1 MKKTLQYSLSVGLM
15 IFFLSPTLSAAE
27 RCVAPDNGG
36 GTVSL
41 PANCPYVNEGGT
53 LNIVEGLPL
62 GTTLECDYQI
72 DSFFDV
78 FTEIGGPMG
87 GEMIEFGAIMHLH
100 MSGTGMLL
108 GYLRDIDLPISVV
121 MYTAPRIPGESRQ
134 IFGCTLGNLEG
145 ALTPG
150 DPDFDKLSII
160 AGESHGF
167 PAPGGTTLTRL
178 PDGRYNVDSF
188 FDVFFETNFAGAPGG
203 PLAGYS
209 GITTGPDSVRTHQGE
224 NGWDHCDV
232 FNITFDATGWMAE
245 GGGSGYDGGTFFYY
259 PNTEWWN
266 EWYYDGVLDLSRV
279 KNVLLTVTITP
290 TGADADATVAI
301 NYSSPN
307 YPPGTGQ
314 PPLPPLSPEDEAAWI
329 VRDVVFVAQD
339 LAGPVTQ
346 TFLHSIIN
354 FNPEWV
360 SIDVMGTNVII
371 EGDIC
376 HSCLDVQFP
385 EGEPPIEGEPEGEG
399 EPPVEG
405 EGEPPVEGELEG
417 EPEGEGEIAPDHG
430 INISV
435 QVNGIGLPGTDI
447 NSALDGDTDPPNDVY
462 KAGGCT
468 NLMRL
473 RHRLLGLQPAD
484 DIDAISYRTN
494 DLALGALD
502 THGMYDSLMRPIHWH
517 FSVDQQSQG
526 VGGTAVSNEVTVGTA
541 SCGVPVA
548 QLPEA
553 SGDIFV
559 TSAANW
565 NSNALAA
572 DEADLGL
579 VVQLPDD
586 NLNGLDLRAPL
597 INRLSPAPGQYLQP
611 GDLFF
616 SLTKGSP
623 SLALAGVTA
632 ADILTPD
639 GAGFFRVAL
648 MSDGLIRNGDHVTLG
663 IPADN
668 DLDALFVDKN
678 GLAIFSVAQLI
689 LILPTAGPGDLL
701 VADGMLPWQVPDGVA
716 DVLAGA
722 AVLGLQAADN
732 LDALDAALAVVP
744 ADVVPEPGEDLALY
758 EGPIEGE
765 GEPPVEGEGEA
776 PVEGEGEPPV
786 EGEGE
791 PPVEGEGEPP
801 VEGEGEP
808 PVEGEGEPPVEGEG
822 EPPVEGEGEPPVEG
836 EVECVE
842 NPEGCPRPLGGDYEI
857 GSDLCLCIPCPVSSG
872 STYTWAKDST
882 PLANGGRVSGANAR
896 TLQIVMLTTGDSGLY
911 SCTYND
917 GTKAIKVF
925 EAQVT
930 VVDQIPVMGTLGL
943 IVLAA
948 AGGALGLL
956 ARKKRM

>member
-1 MKKTLQYSLSVGLM
+1 M
-15 IFFLSPTLSAAE
+15 
-27 RCVAPDNGG
+27 
-36 GTVSL
+36 
-41 PANCPYVNEGGT
+41 
-53 LNIVEGLPL
+53 
-62 GTTLECDYQI
+62 
-72 DSFFDV
+72 
-78 FTEIGGPMG
+78 
-87 GEMIEFGAIMHLH
+87 
-100 MSGTGMLL
+100 
-108 GYLRDIDLPISVV
+108 
-121 MYTAPRIPGESRQ
+121 
-134 IFGCTLGNLEG
+134 
-145 ALTPG
+145 
-150 DPDFDKLSII
+150 
-160 AGESHGF
+160 
-167 PAPGGTTLTRL
+167 
-178 PDGRYNVDSF
+178 
-188 FDVFFETNFAGAPGG
+188 
-203 PLAGYS
+203 
-209 GITTGPDSVRTHQGE
+209 
-224 NGWDHCDV
+224 
-232 FNITFDATGWMAE
+232 
-245 GGGSGYDGGTFFYY
+245 
-259 PNTEWWN
+259 
-266 EWYYDGVLDLSRV
+266 
-279 KNVLLTVTITP
+279 
-290 TGADADATVAI
+290 
-301 NYSSPN
+301 
-307 YPPGTGQ
+307 
-314 PPLPPLSPEDEAAWI
+314 
-329 VRDVVFVAQD
+329 
-339 LAGPVTQ
+339 AGPVTQ
-346 TFLHSIIN
+346 TFLHDIID

-360 SIDVMGTNVII
+360 SIDVMGKNVVI
-371 EGDIC
+371 EGDIY

-399 EPPVEG
+399 ETPGEG
-405 EGEPPVEGELEG
+405 EGEPPIEGELEG

-435 QVNGIGLPGTDI
+435 QVNGIGLLGTDI
-447 NSALDGDTDPPNDVY
+447 NSALDGDINPPNDVY

-502 THGMYDSLMRPIHWH
+502 THGMYDSLMRAIFWH

-526 VGGTAVSNEVTVGTA
+526 LGGTAVSNEVTVGTA

-553 SGDIFV
+553 CGDIFV
-559 TSAANW
+559 TSVANW

-572 DEADLGL
+572 DEAEVGL

-586 NLNGLDLRAPL
+586 NMNGLDLRAPL
-597 INRLSPAPGQYLQP
+597 INRLSPPPGQYLQP

-639 GAGFFRVAL
+639 GTGFFRVAL

-668 DLDALFVDKN
+668 DLDALYVDKN
-678 GLAIFSVAQLI
+678 GLAVFSVAQLI

-732 LDALDAALAVVP
+732 LDALDAALGIVPAGVVP
-744 ADVVPEPGEDLALY
+744 DPGEDVALY
-758 EGPIEGE
+758 LEPSEGEMEGE

-791 PPVEGEGEPP
+791 PPVEGEP
-801 VEGEGEP
+801 VEGEP
-808 PVEGEGEPPVEGEG
+808 TEGEE
-822 EPPVEGEGEPPVEG
+822 
-836 EVECVE
+836 ECVE
-842 NPEGCPRPLGGDYEI
+842 NPEGCPKPLGGDYEI
-857 GSDLCLCIPCPVSSG
+857 GSDLCLCVPCPVSS
-872 STYTWAKDST
+872 SSSYAWAKDGIALT
-882 PLANGGRVSGANAR
+882 NGGRIIGANAR
-896 TLQIVMLTTGDSGLY
+896 TLQIALLTTSDSGLY
-911 SCTYND
+911 SCTYDD
-917 GTKAIKVF
+917 GAKAIQVF

-930 VVDQIPVMGTLGL
+930 IVEEIPALGTLGMTL
-943 IVLAA
+943 LAV

-956 ARKKRM
+956 ARRKRS

>member
-1 MKKTLQYSLSVGLM
+1 MKKNQACLTCTGLLLF
-15 IFFLSPTLSAAE
+15 ILIPAISFAE
-27 RCVAPDNGG
+27 RCVAPDNGI

-41 PANCPYVNEGGT
+41 PAACPYVNEGGT

-62 GTTLECDYQI
+62 GTTIECDYQI

-100 MSGTGMLL
+100 MMGTGDLS
-108 GYLRDIDLPISVV
+108 GFLRDIDLPLSVIE
-121 MYTAPRIPGESRQ
+121 YTAPRIPGELIQ
-134 IFGCTLGNLEG
+134 EFGCELGDLMG
-145 ALTPG
+145 QITG
-150 DPDFDKLSII
+150 DPDFDLLRLT
-160 AGESHGF
+160 AGDSHGL

-178 PDGRYNVDSF
+178 PDGRWNVDSF
-188 FDVFFETNFAGAPGG
+188 FDITYRIDFVGAPGG
-203 PLAGYS
+203 MLAGLS
-209 GITTGPDSVRTHQGE
+209 GTTTTPAPVRTHQGE
-224 NGWDHCDV
+224 DGWDHCGAFD
-232 FNITFDATGWMAE
+232 ITLDGMGQYA
-245 GGGSGYDGGTFFYY
+245 GGGGTGYNSGAWYFYS
-259 PNTEWWN
+259 NTDWWN
-266 EWYYDGVLDLSRV
+266 EWYYDGVLDVTRT
-279 KNVLLTVTITP
+279 KNVLLTVDIIP
-290 TGADADATVAI
+290 TDVDNEVTVAV
-301 NYSSPN
+301 NYSSASYPN
-307 YPPGTGQ
+307 GTGQ
-314 PPLPPLSPEDEAAWI
+314 PPVPPLSPEDEAAWI
-329 VRDVVFVAQD
+329 VRDVVFVGQD
-339 LAGPVTQ
+339 MVDPVTQ
-346 TFLHSIIN
+346 TFLVPIMG

-360 SIDVMGTNVII
+360 SIDVMGRNVMID
-371 EGDIC
+371 GTIC
-376 HSCLDVQFP
+376 HSCLPGPQP
-385 EGEPPIEGEPEGEG
+385 EGE
-399 EPPVEG
+399 VEG
-405 EGEPPVEGELEG
+405 EGEPPVEGEPPIEGEMEG
-417 EPEGEGEIAPDHG
+417 EPEGEGEIAPDQG

-447 NSALDGDTDPPNDVY
+447 NSALDGDINPPNDVY

-502 THGMYDSLMRPIHWH
+502 THGMYDSLMRAIHWH

-526 VGGTAVSNEVTVGTA
+526 VGGTAVSNEVTAGTA
-541 SCGVPVA
+541 SCGVPVV

-553 SGDIFV
+553 CGDIFV
-559 TSAANW
+559 TSVANW

-572 DEADLGL
+572 DESELGL
-579 VVQLPDD
+579 LVQLPDD

-597 INRLSPAPGQYLQP
+597 IDRLNPPPGQYLQP

-623 SLALAGVTA
+623 SLVLAGVTG

-648 MSDGLIRNGDHVTLG
+648 MGDGLIRNGDHITLG

-668 DLDALFVDKN
+668 DLDALYVDKN
-678 GLAIFSVAQLI
+678 GLAVFSIAQKILLI
-689 LILPTAGPGDLL
+689 PTADAGDLL
-701 VADGMLPWQVPDGVA
+701 VPDGMLPWQVPDGVA
-716 DVLAGA
+716 DVLVSA
-722 AVLGLQAADN
+722 AFLGLQVTDN

-744 ADVVPEPGEDLALY
+744 ADVVPDLGEDLALY
-758 EGPIEGE
+758 TE
-765 GEPPVEGEGEA
+765 
-776 PVEGEGEPPV
+776 VEGEGEPPV

-822 EPPVEGEGEPPVEG
+822 EPTVEGEGEPPVEG

-857 GSDLCLCIPCPVSSG
+857 GNDLCLCVPCPVSSS
-872 STYTWAKDST
+872 STYAWAKDGIA
-882 PLANGGRVSGANAR
+882 LANGGRISGAKAR
-896 TLQIVMLTTGDSGLY
+896 TLQIVMLTTSDTGLY
-911 SCTYND
+911 SCTYDD
-917 GTKAIKVF
+917 GTKVVQVF
-925 EAQVT
+925 EAQVN
-930 VVDQIPVMGTLGL
+930 VVEEIPAMGMLGL
-943 IVLAA
+943 MVLAA

-956 ARKKRM
+956 VRKRRV

>member
-1 MKKTLQYSLSVGLM
+1 MKAAMIIQTTLVAVVFGL
-15 IFFLSPTLSAAE
+15 LSATVSAE
-27 RCVAPDNGG
+27 RCVAPDDGS

-53 LNIVEGLPL
+53 LTIVEGLPL
-62 GTTLECDYQI
+62 GTTIECDYQI

-100 MSGTGMLL
+100 MMGTGDLS
-108 GYLRDIDLPISVV
+108 GFLRDIDLPLSVIE
-121 MYTAPRIPGESRQ
+121 YTAPRVPGELIQ
-134 IFGCTLGNLEG
+134 EFGCELGNLMG
-145 ALTPG
+145 QITG
-150 DPDFDKLSII
+150 DPDFDLLRLT
-160 AGESHGF
+160 AGDSHGF

-178 PDGRYNVDSF
+178 PDGRWNVDSF
-188 FDVFFETNFAGAPGG
+188 FDVTFKIEFAGAPGG
-203 PLAGYS
+203 MLAGLS
-209 GITTGPDSVRTHQGE
+209 GITTGPAPVRTHQGE

-232 FNITFDATGWMAE
+232 FNIAFDATGWMIE
-245 GGGSGYDGGTFFYY
+245 GGGSGYNGGTFYYY

-266 EWYYDGVLDLSRV
+266 EWYYDGVLDLTRA
-279 KNVLLTVTITP
+279 KNVLLTVNITP
-290 TGADADATVAI
+290 IGSDADVTVAI
-301 NYSSPN
+301 NYSSPD
-307 YPPGTGQ
+307 YPPGTGV
-314 PPLPPLSPEDEAAWI
+314 PPIPPISPEDEANWI
-329 VRDVVFVAQD
+329 VRDVVFVGQD
-339 LAGPVTQ
+339 LTGPVTQ
-346 TFLHSIIN
+346 TFLHQIID

-360 SIDVMGTNVII
+360 SIDVMGKDVVI

-376 HSCLDVQFP
+376 HVCLDVQFP
-385 EGEPPIEGEPEGEG
+385 EGEPPLEGEPEGEG
-399 EPPVEG
+399 ESPGEG
-405 EGEPPVEGELEG
+405 EGEPPIEGELEG

-435 QVNGIGLPGTDI
+435 QVNGIGLPGTAI
-447 NSALDGDTDPPNDVY
+447 NSALDGDINPPNDVY

-502 THGMYDSLMRPIHWH
+502 THGMYDDLMRAIHWH

-541 SCGVPVA
+541 SCGVPVV

-553 SGDIFV
+553 CGDIFV
-559 TSAANW
+559 TSVANW

-572 DEADLGL
+572 DESDLGL

-597 INRLSPAPGQYLQP
+597 IDRLNPAPGQYLQP

-623 SLALAGVTA
+623 SLVLAGVTA

-648 MSDGLIRNGDHVTLG
+648 TGDGLIRNGDHLTLG

-668 DLDALFVDKN
+668 DLDALYVDKN
-678 GLAIFSVAQLI
+678 GLAVFSIAQKI
-689 LILPTAGPGDLL
+689 LLLPTADAGDLL
-701 VADGMLPWQVPDGVA
+701 VPDGMLPWQVPDGVA
-716 DVLAGA
+716 DVLASA
-722 AVLGLQAADN
+722 AFLGLQVTDN

-744 ADVVPEPGEDLALY
+744 AGVVPDPGEDLALY

-765 GEPPVEGEGEA
+765 GELPVEGEGEPPIEGEGEA
-776 PVEGEGEPPV
+776 PVEGEPPV

-791 PPVEGEGEPP
+791 PPLEGEPP
-801 VEGEGEP
+801 VEGEIQA
-808 PVEGEGEPPVEGEG
+808 EGEGEVPAEGEI
-822 EPPVEGEGEPPVEG
+822 
-836 EVECVE
+836 ECVE

-857 GSDLCLCIPCPVSSG
+857 GSDLCLCVPCPVSSS
-872 STYTWAKDST
+872 STYAWAKDGIA
-882 PLANGGRVSGANAR
+882 LANGGRIIGAKAR
-896 TLQIVMLTTGDSGLY
+896 TLQIALLTTSDTGLY
-911 SCTYND
+911 SCTYDD
-917 GTKAIKVF
+917 GAKAVQVF
-925 EAQVT
+925 EAQVN
-930 VVDQIPVMGTLGL
+930 VVANIPALGMLGL
-943 IVLAA
+943 MVLVV

-956 ARKKRM
+956 ARRKRS